1 MYFSYF
7 CIDKKVARLFSPTQ
21 SWTEQEFQ
29 KDLVQSD
36 SLENYFILSIRNS
49 MTLLLIH
56 KSQNSSSR
64 TLNYFSWLHRRQLPI
79 FFVLLF
85 SLNFLFSVEVV
96 YCCFNEVADR
106 MKVLRLYFDKSRKS
120 IFVGWRR
127 ITCTQVPDTPHT
139 FHNFLEKKVLLRHLF
154 HSVIMEQQKL
164 AESDEFLDE
173 IRLRLIMLFPLQ
185 D

>member
-7 CIDKKVARLFSPTQ
+7 SYWQKSSSSLLSHSKLKGGVRISEIPSPVRQ
-21 SWTEQEFQ
+21 SWKLFHTEP
-29 KDLVQSD
+29 
-36 SLENYFILSIRNS
+36 SIRNS

-56 KSQNSSSR
+56 KSQNLSSR

-106 MKVLRLYFDKSRKS
+106 MKVLRLYFDKSRKW

-127 ITCTQVPDTPHT
+127 ITCTQVPDTTHR
-139 FHNFLEKKVLLRHLF
+139 VR
-154 HSVIMEQQKL
+154 
-164 AESDEFLDE
+164 
-173 IRLRLIMLFPLQ
+173 R
-185 D
+185 